1 MGLTSLE
8 ARIEKLTALLDV
20 GKAMAS
26 ERNLDRLLQLILGE
40 VTRVME
46 ADRSSLFLVDR
57 TRNELHSKIAQ
68 GLAVREIRVQIG
80 TGIAGFVAQTGEIV
94 NIRDAYADPHFN
106 RATDLQ
112 TGYRTHTIL
121 CVPMRNK
128 LNEVIGVLQVLNK
141 RDGIFSAEDEELLL
155 ALSSQAAVAIE
166 NAILYEDIQNLFEGF
181 IKASVYAIESRDPT
195 TSGHSDRVAILT
207 VGLAERVDRTDLGP
221 FASIRFSAED
231 MRELRYASL
240 LHDFGKVGVREPVL
254 VKARKLYEPDLDLVI
269 ARFKFIKKTLE
280 NDTLHKKLGLA
291 LSLGSAAE
299 REMAA
304 LDQELQRKLAELD
317 AYLQIILE
325 ADRPTVLPS
334 GGFERIL
341 EVAANTFEDLD
352 GTRRPYLT
360 TQEAENLTIG
370 KGSLN
375 PQERLEIE
383 SHVTH
388 TFRFLRQIPW
398 TKDLRRIPT
407 IAYAHHEKLNG
418 SGYPNALRGEAV
430 PFQAKIMTVCDI
442 YDALSAAD
450 RPYKKAVAPEAALE
464 ILQMEVRDGLLD
476 PELVRIFIEG
486 QVWRLTHRMR
496 TAA

>member
-1 MGLTSLE
+1 MGVTSLE

-26 ERNLDRLLQLILGE
+26 ERNLDRLLQLILDE

-80 TGIAGFVAQTGEIV
+80 KGIAGYVAQSGETV

-106 RATDLQ
+106 KATDLQ

-141 RDGIFSAEDEELLL
+141 RDGVFTAEDEELLL

-166 NAILYEDIQNLFEGF
+166 NAILYEDIQKLFEGF

-207 VGLAERVDRTDLGP
+207 VGLAERVDRTEIGP
-221 FASIRFSAED
+221 FGSVRFSAED

-269 ARFKFIKKTLE
+269 ARFKFIKKALE
-280 NDTLHKKLGLA
+280 NETLHKKLGLA

-299 REMAA
+299 PEMVA
-304 LDQELQRKLAELD
+304 LDQELQRQLAEVD
-317 AYLQIILE
+317 GYLQLVQE
-325 ADRPTVLPS
+325 ANRPTVLPS

-418 SGYPNALRGEAV
+418 GGYPNALRGEAI

-450 RPYKKAVAPEAALE
+450 RPYKKAVAPEAALD

-476 PELVRIFIEG
+476 PELVRIFIDG
-486 QVWRLTHRMR
+486 QVWHLTHSLR

>member
-1 MGLTSLE
+1 
-8 ARIEKLTALLDV
+8 
-20 GKAMAS
+20 
-26 ERNLDRLLQLILGE
+26 
-40 VTRVME
+40 
-46 ADRSSLFLVDR
+46 VDR
-57 TRNELHSKIAQ
+57 TEA
-68 GLAVREIRVQIG
+68 
-80 TGIAGFVAQTGEIV
+80 
-94 NIRDAYADPHFN
+94 
-106 RATDLQ
+106 
-112 TGYRTHTIL
+112 
-121 CVPMRNK
+121 
-128 LNEVIGVLQVLNK
+128 
-141 RDGIFSAEDEELLL
+141 
-155 ALSSQAAVAIE
+155 
-166 NAILYEDIQNLFEGF
+166 
-181 IKASVYAIESRDPT
+181 
-195 TSGHSDRVAILT
+195 
-207 VGLAERVDRTDLGP
+207 GP
-221 FASIRFSAED
+221 FASIRFSGED

-254 VKARKLYEPDLDLVI
+254 VKARKLYEADLALVL
-269 ARFKFIKKTLE
+269 ARFKFIKQSLE
-280 NDTLHKKLGLA
+280 NDTLRKKLGLA

-299 REMAA
+299 QEMAA
-304 LDQELQRKLAELD
+304 LDQELQRKLAEVD
-317 AYLQIILE
+317 AYLQLIQE
-325 ADRPTVLPS
+325 ANRPTVLPS

-341 EVAANTFEDLD
+341 EIAAGTFEDLD

-375 PQERLEIE
+375 AQERLEIE

-418 SGYPNALRGEAV
+418 GGYPNALRDEAI

-450 RPYKKAVAPEAALE
+450 RPYKKAVAPEAALD

-486 QVWRLTHRMR
+486 QVWRLTHTMR

>member
-1 MGLTSLE
+1 MGVTSLE
-8 ARIEKLTALLDV
+8 SRIEKLTALLDV

-26 ERNLDRLLQLILGE
+26 ERNLDRLLQLILSE

-46 ADRSSLFLVDR
+46 ADRSSLFLVDH

-68 GLAVREIRVQIG
+68 GLAVREIRIQIG
-80 TGIAGFVAQTGEIV
+80 KGIAGYVAQSGEIV

-112 TGYRTHTIL
+112 TGYRTHSIL

-141 RDGIFSAEDEELLL
+141 RDGVFTTEDEELLL

-166 NAILYEDIQNLFEGF
+166 NAILYEDIQKLFEGF

-195 TSGHSDRVAILT
+195 TSGHSDRVAVLT
-207 VGLAERVDRTDLGP
+207 VGLAERVDRTEAGP
-221 FASIRFSAED
+221 LASIRFSGED

-254 VKARKLYEPDLDLVI
+254 VKARKLYEADLALVL
-269 ARFKFIKKTLE
+269 ARFKFIKQSLE
-280 NDTLHKKLGLA
+280 NDTLRKKLGLA

-299 REMAA
+299 QEMAA
-304 LDQELQRKLAELD
+304 LDQELQRKLAEVD
-317 AYLQIILE
+317 AYLQLIQE
-325 ADRPTVLPS
+325 ANRPTVLPS

-341 EVAANTFEDLD
+341 EIAAGTFEDLD

-375 PQERLEIE
+375 AQERLEIE

-418 SGYPNALRGEAV
+418 GGYPNALRDEAI

-450 RPYKKAVAPEAALE
+450 RPYKKAVAPEAALD

-486 QVWRLTHRMR
+486 QVWRLTHTMR

>member
-1 MGLTSLE
+1 MGVTSLE

-26 ERNLDRLLQLILGE
+26 ERSLDRLLQLILDE

-57 TRNELHSKIAQ
+57 TRNELHSTIAQ
-68 GLAVREIRVQIG
+68 GLAVREIRVPIG
-80 TGIAGFVAQTGEIV
+80 TGIAGYVAQTGETV

-106 RATDLQ
+106 QATDLK
-112 TGYRTHTIL
+112 TGYRTRTIL
-121 CVPMRNK
+121 CVPMRTK

-141 RDGIFSAEDEELLL
+141 RDGIFTAEDEELLL

-166 NAILYEDIQNLFEGF
+166 NAILYEDIQKLFEGF

-195 TSGHSDRVAILT
+195 TSGHSERVAILT
-207 VGLAERVDRTDLGP
+207 VGLAERVDRTDIGP

-231 MRELRYASL
+231 MRELRYVSL

-254 VKARKLYEPDLDLVI
+254 VKARKLYEADLDLVI
-269 ARFKFIKKTLE
+269 ARFKFIRKALE
-280 NDTLHKKLGLA
+280 NETLHKKLGLA
-291 LSLGSAAE
+291 LSLGPAAA

-304 LDQELQRKLAELD
+304 LDQELQRQLAEVD
-317 AYLQIILE
+317 ASLQVILE
-325 ADRPTVLPS
+325 ANRPTVLPS
-334 GGFERIL
+334 GGFERLL
-341 EVAANTFEDLD
+341 EVAANTFEDFD

-398 TKDLRRIPT
+398 PKDLRRIPT
-407 IAYAHHEKLNG
+407 IAYAHHEKPNG

-430 PFQAKIMTVCDI
+430 PLQAKIMAVCDI

-450 RPYKKAVAPEAALE
+450 RPYKKAVTPEVALE
-464 ILQMEVRDGLLD
+464 ILQMEARDGHLD
-476 PELVRIFIEG
+476 PELVRIFIED
-486 QVWRLTHRMR
+486 QVWRLTLSMR
-496 TAA
+496 AVA